1 MRSTLDIKSAFNI
14 KYRLSF
20 LPVFNRKGIKIK
32 PEPRPVNCYGTSI
45 LDFQSPEL
53 TFSVA
58 CGGGFYVRS
67 LVHDLGLSTWPS
79 LSHAWELF
87 LLVQYFSVLSS
98 CAHVVDL
105 ERTRQ
110 GPFTLEHC
118 LLEDEL
124 TPATVGKQIDILRPL
139 LEVYLD
145 QAMAE
150 FREGKLIKQEI
161 IGNSPPS
168 WWSSDTFGSKGGIF
182 FVIDT
187 SSLSFYFH
195 LSMCSSVGYSPI
207 NFLANWKI
215 VIRTYDHFQC
225 ENHNEEITRHQKI
238 YLIIQNKFV

>member
-1 MRSTLDIKSAFNI
+1 M
-14 KYRLSF
+14 
-20 LPVFNRKGIKIK
+20 
-32 PEPRPVNCYGTSI
+32 
-45 LDFQSPEL
+45 
-53 TFSVA
+53 
-58 CGGGFYVRS
+58 
-67 LVHDLGLSTWPS
+67 
-79 LSHAWELF
+79 
-87 LLVQYFSVLSS
+87 LSS

-168 WWSSDTFGSKGGIF
+168 
-182 FVIDT
+182 
-187 SSLSFYFH
+187 
-195 LSMCSSVGYSPI
+195 
-207 NFLANWKI
+207 
-215 VIRTYDHFQC
+215 
-225 ENHNEEITRHQKI
+225 
-238 YLIIQNKFV
+238 